1 MGKKSDHDYELCPFG
16 VCRCEAVP
24 AVLGNQASDSQL
36 TKKELKMSRT
46 PRRKLPT
53 KPNPSQPQRKLV
65 RPEPTTANEDRAG
78 GVMRTLYPAS
88 PRAGMAKRKKLE
100 AGGEHAAT
108 PGPSVPDL
116 FDVVTYFRARG
127 DSYALIANI
136 GFWMG
141 EDRTKV
147 LTAKGLKLWYEG
159 ELDRRAAV
167 KATNRQRSR
176 LSS

>member
-1 MGKKSDHDYELCPFG
+1 
-16 VCRCEAVP
+16 
-24 AVLGNQASDSQL
+24 
-36 TKKELKMSRT
+36 MSRT
-46 PRRKLPT
+46 PRWRRPSKA
-53 KPNPSQPQRKLV
+53 NPSQAQPKLV
-65 RPEPTTANEDRAG
+65 RREPTKANEDRAG

-108 PGPSVPDL
+108 PGPLVPDL

-167 KATNRQRSR
+167 KATLRQRSK

>member
-1 MGKKSDHDYELCPFG
+1 
-16 VCRCEAVP
+16 
-24 AVLGNQASDSQL
+24 
-36 TKKELKMSRT
+36 MSRT
-46 PRRKLPT
+46 PHRRPPSKA
-53 KPNPSQPQRKLV
+53 NPSQAQRKLES
-65 RPEPTTANEDRAG
+65 REPTNANEDRAG

-108 PGPSVPDL
+108 PGPRVPDL

-167 KATNRQRSR
+167 KETLRQRSR

>member
-1 MGKKSDHDYELCPFG
+1 
-16 VCRCEAVP
+16 
-24 AVLGNQASDSQL
+24 
-36 TKKELKMSRT
+36 MSRT

-53 KPNPSQPQRKLV
+53 KPDTSQAQRKSL
-65 RPEPTTANEDRAG
+65 RREPTEAQEDRAG

-88 PRAGMAKRKKLE
+88 PRADMTKRKKLE

-108 PGPSVPDL
+108 PGPRVPDL

-127 DSYALIANI
+127 DSYPLIANI

-159 ELDRRAAV
+159 ELDRKAAV
-167 KATNRQRSR
+167 KSTLRQRSK

>member
-1 MGKKSDHDYELCPFG
+1 
-16 VCRCEAVP
+16 
-24 AVLGNQASDSQL
+24 L
-36 TKKELKMSRT
+36 TEKELKMSRI

-53 KPNPSQPQRKLV
+53 NPNQTRRKLV
-65 RPEPTTANEDRAG
+65 RREPTKTQEDRAG

-88 PRAGMAKRKKLE
+88 PHADMAKRKKLE

-108 PGPSVPDL
+108 PGPRVPDL
-116 FDVVTYFRARG
+116 FEVVTYFRARG

-159 ELDRRAAV
+159 ELDRKAAV
-167 KATNRQRSR
+167 KSTLRQRSK

>member
-1 MGKKSDHDYELCPFG
+1 
-16 VCRCEAVP
+16 
-24 AVLGNQASDSQL
+24 
-36 TKKELKMSRT
+36 MSRT
-46 PRRKLPT
+46 PRRSKT
-53 KPNPSQPQRKLV
+53 NPSQAQRKFV
-65 RPEPTTANEDRAG
+65 RREPTKANEDRAD

-88 PRAGMAKRKKLE
+88 PRARMARKKLE

-108 PGPSVPDL
+108 PGPRVPDL

-141 EDRTKV
+141 KDRTKV

-167 KATNRQRSR
+167 KATLRQRSK

>member
-1 MGKKSDHDYELCPFG
+1 
-16 VCRCEAVP
+16 
-24 AVLGNQASDSQL
+24 
-36 TKKELKMSRT
+36 MSRIH
-46 PRRKLPT
+46 RRKLPT
-53 KPNPSQPQRKLV
+53 KPNPSDAQRRLV
-65 RPEPTTANEDRAG
+65 RREPSKVQEDRAG

-108 PGPSVPDL
+108 PGPRVPDL

-167 KATNRQRSR
+167 KATNRQRFR
-176 LSS
+176 LFS

>member
-1 MGKKSDHDYELCPFG
+1 
-16 VCRCEAVP
+16 
-24 AVLGNQASDSQL
+24 
-36 TKKELKMSRT
+36 MSRT
-46 PRRKLPT
+46 PRRRGPT
-53 KPNPSQPQRKLV
+53 KTNPSQAHRKFV
-65 RPEPTTANEDRAG
+65 RREPTKANEDRAG
-78 GVMRTLYPAS
+78 GVMRTLYSAS

-108 PGPSVPDL
+108 PGVPDL

-167 KATNRQRSR
+167 KATLRQRSKM
-176 LSS
+176 SS

>member
-1 MGKKSDHDYELCPFG
+1 M
-16 VCRCEAVP
+16 V
-24 AVLGNQASDSQL
+24 
-36 TKKELKMSRT
+36 
-46 PRRKLPT
+46 
-53 KPNPSQPQRKLV
+53 
-65 RPEPTTANEDRAG
+65 
-78 GVMRTLYPAS
+78 
-88 PRAGMAKRKKLE
+88 KRKKLE

-108 PGPSVPDL
+108 PGPRVSDL

-159 ELDRRAAV
+159 ELDRKAAV
-167 KATNRQRSR
+167 KSTLRQRSK
-176 LSS
+176 SSS

>member
-1 MGKKSDHDYELCPFG
+1 
-16 VCRCEAVP
+16 
-24 AVLGNQASDSQL
+24 
-36 TKKELKMSRT
+36 MSRT
-46 PRRKLPT
+46 PRRRRPAKT
-53 KPNPSQPQRKLV
+53 NPSQAQRKFV
-65 RPEPTTANEDRAG
+65 RREPTTANEDRAV

-88 PRAGMAKRKKLE
+88 LRADNMAKRKKLE

-108 PGPSVPDL
+108 PGPRVPDL

-127 DSYALIANI
+127 GSYALIANI

-167 KATNRQRSR
+167 KTTLRQRSKF
-176 LSS
+176 SS

>member
-1 MGKKSDHDYELCPFG
+1 
-16 VCRCEAVP
+16 
-24 AVLGNQASDSQL
+24 
-36 TKKELKMSRT
+36 MSRT
-46 PRRKLPT
+46 PRRSKT
-53 KPNPSQPQRKLV
+53 NPSQAQRKFV
-65 RPEPTTANEDRAG
+65 RREPTKANEDRAD

-88 PRAGMAKRKKLE
+88 PRAGMGKRKKLE
-100 AGGEHAAT
+100 PGGEHAST
-108 PGPSVPDL
+108 PGPRVPDL

-141 EDRTKV
+141 KDRTKV

-167 KATNRQRSR
+167 KATLRQRSK

>member
-1 MGKKSDHDYELCPFG
+1 
-16 VCRCEAVP
+16 
-24 AVLGNQASDSQL
+24 
-36 TKKELKMSRT
+36 MSRI

-53 KPNPSQPQRKLV
+53 NPNHQRKLERKLV
-65 RPEPTTANEDRAG
+65 RREPTKTQEDRAG
-78 GVMRTLYPAS
+78 GVMRTLHPAS
-88 PRAGMAKRKKLE
+88 PRADMARRKKLE

-108 PGPSVPDL
+108 PGPRVPDL
-116 FDVVTYFRARG
+116 FEVVTYFRARG

-159 ELDRRAAV
+159 ELDRKAAV
-167 KATNRQRSR
+167 KSTLRQRSK
-176 LSS
+176 LFS

>member
-1 MGKKSDHDYELCPFG
+1 
-16 VCRCEAVP
+16 
-24 AVLGNQASDSQL
+24 L
-36 TKKELKMSRT
+36 TVKELKISRT
-46 PRRKLPT
+46 PRRKPPT
-53 KPNPSQPQRKLV
+53 KSDTLQTQRKLV
-65 RPEPTTANEDRAG
+65 RREPIKTQEDRVS

-88 PRAGMAKRKKLE
+88 PRTGMAKRKKLE
-100 AGGEHAAT
+100 PGGEHAAA
-108 PGPSVPDL
+108 PGPRVPDL

-159 ELDRRAAV
+159 ELDRKAAV
-167 KATNRQRSR
+167 KSTLRLNAPSCLKQRSR
-176 LSS
+176 GRGRDHVTSYKIYCLL